1 MKTIYKIIIIIAIIL
16 IVGNLMYLFTWTR
29 DMLKG
34 YSIGT
39 FVGILIGFMVTW
51 LIWEKKK

>member
-16 IVGNLMYLFTWTR
+16 IVGNLIYLFTWTR

-34 YSIGT
+34 YWIGNI
-39 FVGILIGFMVTW
+39 VGIIIGFLVVW
-51 LIWEKKK
+51 LVWEKK